1 MNNKASSILQNAK
14 ALLLTASAALCLCL
28 LTGCSHEE
36 LPETGKY
43 NVSVKIDTKTI
54 DPSEVGSIVIYAFA
68 DTDGSGN
75 EKLVGYLNEK
85 VSGTDTD
92 GIFNM
97 TLWSR
102 GEDGYVDFYVLLN
115 YDSEGFKICDTNGTE
130 IDFNAQTYSPH
141 DIKSWTVHRSDPDN
155 VLSDVSAWKV
165 PMSNLEETQ
174 PTGGSPEPNRSFY
187 LEDIQGWQVIPIEV
201 TRAVSKVEVWFW
213 SNDLLIGNHPNDQ
226 AYYYNSIVS
235 QTLTDPITK
244 SDLFRKTDNIP
255 GKGNN
260 IENNKTY
267 NAYGLGPRNNVGF
280 LAGEYFPVYDPNTYF
295 YSSDYFKLIWEQYI
309 LPNTLFGGNIY
320 GETDAT
326 ADQSKMTMLEI
337 GYENY
342 TQTRSY
348 VQPSWPWQD
357 GYYNY
362 TWPDT
367 PTKTNTSTIYLPK
380 SPRNTK
386 VVVWCGLGKDVD
398 PSFNYLVVEWD
409 ETVTI
414 EVPEFD

>member
-1 MNNKASSILQNAK
+1 MNNKASSILQNAM
-14 ALLLTASAALCLCL
+14 ALLLTVSAALCLCL

-85 VSGTDTD
+85 VSDTDTD

-130 IDFNAQTYSPH
+130 IDFNAQTYSPY
-141 DIKSWTVHRSDPDN
+141 DIQSWTVLRKDPDN
-155 VLSDVSAWKV
+155 VPSDVSAWKV
-165 PMSNLEETQ
+165 PMSNLEETL
-174 PTGGSPEPNRSFY
+174 PTGGSPEPNRRFY

-213 SNDLLIGNHPNDQ
+213 SNDLLTGNHPNDQ

-235 QTLTDPITK
+235 QSLIDPIIEAE
-244 SDLFRKTDNIP
+244 NIFGDEDVNTAGQP
-255 GKGNN
+255 ILISNN
-260 IENNKTY
+260 SRYDAHNDDARVNLE
-267 NAYGLGPRNNVGF
+267 LGS
-280 LAGEYFPVYDPNTYF
+280 GEYFPQYIEGTYF

-309 LPNTLFGGNIY
+309 MPNTLFGGDEF
-320 GETDAT
+320 GEIEGNESSNHT
-326 ADQSKMTMLEI
+326 SLVI
-337 GYENY
+337 GYEY
-342 TQTRSY
+342 YIQRRSGN
-348 VQPSWPWQD
+348 SLS
-357 GYYNY
+357 GYRY

-367 PTKTNTSTIYLPK
+367 PTKTNTSTVYLPK

>member
-1 MNNKASSILQNAK
+1 MTNYNHILHKATTM
-14 ALLLTASAALCLCL
+14 LLTAAAAISLCL
-28 LTGCSHEE
+28 LTGCNREN

-43 NVSVKIDTKTI
+43 NVSVQLDTKTI

-75 EKLVGYLNEK
+75 EKLVGYLKET
-85 VSGTDTD
+85 VSDTDTD

-115 YDSEGFKICDTNGTE
+115 YDSKGFKICDTNGAGV
-130 IDFNAQTYSPH
+130 DFDAQTYSPH
-141 DIKSWTVHRSDPDN
+141 DIQSWTVLRRNPDN
-155 VLSDVSAWKV
+155 VPSDVSAWKV
-165 PMSNLEETQ
+165 PMSNLEKTQ
-174 PTGGSPEPNRSFY
+174 PTGGSPEPNRRFY
-187 LEDIQGWQVIPIEV
+187 LEDIKGWQVIPIEV

-213 SNDLLIGNHPNDQ
+213 SNDLLTGDHPNDQ

-235 QTLTDPITK
+235 QSLIDPIIETE
-244 SDLFRKTDNIP
+244 NIF
-255 GKGNN
+255 GVEDVNTAGQAISISNN
-260 IENNKTY
+260 SRY
-267 NAYGLGPRNNVGF
+267 NAHNDDARVNLELGS
-280 LAGEYFPVYDPNTYF
+280 GEYFPQYIEGTYF

-309 LPNTLFGGNIY
+309 MPNTLFGGDEF
-320 GETDAT
+320 GEIEGNESSNHTSLT
-326 ADQSKMTMLEI
+326 I
-337 GYENY
+337 GYEY
-342 TQTRSY
+342 YIQRRSN
-348 VQPSWPWQD
+348 SWH
-357 GYYNY
+357 GYSY
-362 TWPDT
+362 TWPDE
-367 PTKTNTSTIYLPK
+367 PTSNNTSTIYLPK

>member
-1 MNNKASSILQNAK
+1 MKNYNHILHKATT
-14 ALLLTASAALCLCL
+14 LLLTAAAALSLCL
-28 LTGCSHEE
+28 LTGCNRED

-43 NVSVKIDTKTI
+43 NVSVQLDTKTI

-75 EKLVGYLNEK
+75 EKLVGYLNET
-85 VSGTDTD
+85 VSDTDTD

-115 YDSEGFKICDTNGTE
+115 YDSEGFKICDTNGV
-130 IDFNAQTYSPH
+130 DVKFDAQTYSPN
-141 DIKSWTVHRSDPDN
+141 DIQSWTVLRRNPDN
-155 VLSDVSAWKV
+155 VPSDDVSDWKV
-165 PMSNLEETQ
+165 PMSNLEKTQ
-174 PTGGSPEPNRSFY
+174 PTGGSPENRRFY
-187 LEDIQGWQVIPIEV
+187 LEDIKGWQVIPIEV

-213 SNDLLIGNHPNDQ
+213 SNDHLTGGNQP
-226 AYYYNSIVS
+226 YYYYSITS
-235 QTLTDPITK
+235 QTITDPIAETANIFSNDAHNSAGTATK
-244 SDLFRKTDNIP
+244 ITNTKRYDA
-255 GKGNN
+255 
-260 IENNKTY
+260 Y
-267 NAYGLGPRNNVGF
+267 NSEGRTNVG
-280 LAGEYFPVYDPNTYF
+280 LSNGEYFPQYVENTYF

-309 LPNTLFGGNIY
+309 MPNTLFGGDEF
-320 GETDAT
+320 GEIEGNESSNHTSLT
-326 ADQSKMTMLEI
+326 I
-337 GYENY
+337 GYEY
-342 TQTRSY
+342 YIQKRSDS
-348 VQPSWPWQD
+348 SW
-357 GYYNY
+357 GYSY
-362 TWPDT
+362 TWPDE
-367 PTKTNTSTIYLPK
+367 PTSNNTSTIYLPK

>member
-1 MNNKASSILQNAK
+1 MNNKASSILQNAM
-14 ALLLTASAALCLCL
+14 ALLLTASAALSLCL
-28 LTGCSHEE
+28 LTGCNRED

-43 NVSVKIDTKTI
+43 NVSVQLDTKTI

-75 EKLVGYLNEK
+75 EKLVGYLKET
-85 VSGTDTD
+85 VSDTDTD

-115 YDSEGFKICDTNGTE
+115 YDSRGFKICDTNGAE
-130 IDFNAQTYSPH
+130 VDFDAQTYSPQ
-141 DIKSWTVHRSDPDN
+141 DIQNWTVRRTPGN
-155 VLSDVSAWKV
+155 VPSDVSAWKV
-165 PMSNLEETQ
+165 PMSNLEKTQ
-174 PTGGSPEPNRSFY
+174 PTGGSPESNRRFY
-187 LEDIQGWQVIPIEV
+187 LEDIKGWQVIPIEV

-213 SNDLLIGNHPNDQ
+213 SNDHLTGGNQP
-226 AYYYNSIVS
+226 YYYYSITS
-235 QTLTDPITK
+235 QTITDPIAETANIFSNDAHNTAGTATTIITNTK
-244 SDLFRKTDNIP
+244 RYDA
-255 GKGNN
+255 
-260 IENNKTY
+260 Y
-267 NAYGLGPRNNVGF
+267 NSEGRTNVG
-280 LAGEYFPVYDPNTYF
+280 LSNGEYFPQYVENTYF

-309 LPNTLFGGNIY
+309 LPNTLFGGNELGQGSTGSELLVNYEYYKQERSRFQWIWP
-320 GETDAT
+320 TP
-326 ADQSKMTMLEI
+326 SK
-337 GYENY
+337 
-342 TQTRSY
+342 RS
-348 VQPSWPWQD
+348 
-357 GYYNY
+357 
-362 TWPDT
+362 T
-367 PTKTNTSTIYLPK
+367 PVYLPK

>member
-1 MNNKASSILQNAK
+1 MNNKSSSILQNAK

-141 DIKSWTVHRSDPDN
+141 DIKSWTVHRRDPDN
-155 VLSDVSAWKV
+155 VPSDVSAWKV

-213 SNDLLIGNHPNDQ
+213 SNDHLTGGNQP
-226 AYYYNSIVS
+226 YYYYSITS
-235 QTLTDPITK
+235 QTISDPIAKTANIFSNDADNSAGTVTTITNTK
-244 SDLFRKTDNIP
+244 RYDA
-255 GKGNN
+255 
-260 IENNKTY
+260 Y
-267 NAYGLGPRNNVGF
+267 NSEGRTNVG
-280 LAGEYFPVYDPNTYF
+280 LSNGEYFPQYVENIYF

-309 LPNTLFGGNIY
+309 LPNTLFGGDEL
-320 GETDAT
+320 GQGSADCT
-326 ADQSKMTMLEI
+326 ALLVN
-337 GYENY
+337 YEYNEQKY
-342 TQTRSY
+342 EKTGSGWWQTY
-348 VQPSWPWQD
+348 DW
-357 GYYNY
+357 
-362 TWPDT
+362 TWPT
-367 PTKTNTSTIYLPK
+367 PSKRSTQVYLPK

>member
-1 MNNKASSILQNAK
+1 MTNYNHILHKATT
-14 ALLLTASAALCLCL
+14 LLLTAAAALSLCL
-28 LTGCSHEE
+28 LTGCNRVD

-43 NVSVKIDTKTI
+43 NVSVQLDTKTI

-75 EKLVGYLNEK
+75 EKLVGYLKET
-85 VSGTDTD
+85 VSDTDTD

-115 YDSEGFKICDTNGTE
+115 YDSDGFKICDTNDAE
-130 IDFNAQTYSPH
+130 VNFNAQTYSPH
-141 DIKSWTVHRSDPDN
+141 DIQRWTVLRRNPDN
-155 VLSDVSAWKV
+155 VPSDVSAWKV

-174 PTGGSPEPNRSFY
+174 PTGGSPEPNRRFY
-187 LEDIQGWQVIPIEV
+187 LEDIKGWQVIPIEV

-213 SNDLLIGNHPNDQ
+213 SNDHLTGENQP
-226 AYYYNSIVS
+226 YYYYSITS
-235 QTLTDPITK
+235 QTITDPIAETANIFNNDAHNSSGTVTTITNTK
-244 SDLFRKTDNIP
+244 RYDA
-255 GKGNN
+255 
-260 IENNKTY
+260 Y
-267 NAYGLGPRNNVGF
+267 NSEGRTNVG
-280 LAGEYFPVYDPNTYF
+280 LSNGEYFPQYVENTYF

-309 LPNTLFGGNIY
+309 LPNTLFGGNEL
-320 GETDAT
+320 GQGSTGCT
-326 ADQSKMTMLEI
+326 ALLVNYEYYKQERDWVQWIWPTRPSK
-337 GYENY
+337 
-342 TQTRSY
+342 RS
-348 VQPSWPWQD
+348 
-357 GYYNY
+357 
-362 TWPDT
+362 T
-367 PTKTNTSTIYLPK
+367 PVYLPK

>member
-1 MNNKASSILQNAK
+1 MKNYNHILHKATT
-14 ALLLTASAALCLCL
+14 LLLTAAAALSLCL
-28 LTGCSHEE
+28 LTGCNRVD

-43 NVSVKIDTKTI
+43 NVSVQLDTKTI

-68 DTDGSGN
+68 DTDGSRN
-75 EKLVGYLNEK
+75 KQLVGYLNEQ
-85 VSGTDTD
+85 VSDTDTD

-115 YDSEGFKICDTNGTE
+115 YDSKGFKICDTNGE
-130 IDFNAQTYSPH
+130 EVKFNALTYSPD
-141 DIKSWTVHRSDPDN
+141 DIQSWTVLRRNPDN
-155 VLSDVSAWKV
+155 VPSDVSAWKV
-165 PMSNLEETQ
+165 PMSNLGKPQ

-187 LEDIQGWQVIPIEV
+187 LEDIKGWQVIPIEV

-213 SNDLLIGNHPNDQ
+213 SNDHLTGGNQP
-226 AYYYNSIVS
+226 YYYYSITS
-235 QTLTDPITK
+235 QTITDPIAETANIFSNDAHNSAGTPTK
-244 SDLFRKTDNIP
+244 ITNTKRYDA
-255 GKGNN
+255 
-260 IENNKTY
+260 Y
-267 NAYGLGPRNNVGF
+267 NSEGRTNVG
-280 LAGEYFPVYDPNTYF
+280 LSYDEYFPQYVENTYF

-309 LPNTLFGGNIY
+309 LPNTLFGGDEL
-320 GETDAT
+320 GQGSAGCT
-326 ADQSKMTMLEI
+326 ALLVYYEYNKQK
-337 GYENY
+337 YEN
-342 TQTRSY
+342 TGSDWRPSY
-348 VQPSWPWQD
+348 DW
-357 GYYNY
+357 
-362 TWPDT
+362 TWPT
-367 PTKTNTSTIYLPK
+367 PSKRSTLVYLPK

>member
-1 MNNKASSILQNAK
+1 MNNKASSILQNAM

-85 VSGTDTD
+85 VSDTDTD

-130 IDFNAQTYSPH
+130 IDFNAQTYSPN
-141 DIKSWTVHRSDPDN
+141 DIQSWTVHRSDPDN
-155 VLSDVSAWKV
+155 VPSDVSAWKV
-165 PMSNLEETQ
+165 PMSNLEKTQ
-174 PTGGSPEPNRSFY
+174 PTGGSPEPNIRFY

-213 SNDLLIGNHPNDQ
+213 SNDLLTGRNRP
-226 AYYYNSIVS
+226 YYYYSITS
-235 QTLTDPITK
+235 QTITDPIAETANIFSNDAHNSAGTVTTITNTK
-244 SDLFRKTDNIP
+244 RYDA
-255 GKGNN
+255 
-260 IENNKTY
+260 Y
-267 NAYGLGPRNNVGF
+267 NPEGRTNVG
-280 LAGEYFPVYDPNTYF
+280 LSNGEYFPQYVENTYF

-309 LPNTLFGGNIY
+309 LPNTLFGGDEL
-320 GETDAT
+320 GQGSTGCT
-326 ADQSKMTMLEI
+326 ALLVNYEYNEQK
-337 GYENY
+337 YEN
-342 TQTRSY
+342 TGSGGGSSY
-348 VQPSWPWQD
+348 DW
-357 GYYNY
+357 
-362 TWPDT
+362 TWPT
-367 PTKTNTSTIYLPK
+367 PSKRSTPVNLPK

>member
-115 YDSEGFKICDTNGTE
+115 YDSAGFKICDTNGAE
-130 IDFNAQTYSPH
+130 VDFNAQTYSPH
-141 DIKSWTVHRSDPDN
+141 DIQRWTVLRRNPDN
-155 VLSDVSAWKV
+155 VPSDVSAWKV
-165 PMSNLEETQ
+165 PMSNLEKTQ
-174 PTGGSPEPNRSFY
+174 PTGGSPELNRRFY
-187 LEDIQGWQVIPIEV
+187 LEDIKGWQVIPIEV

-213 SNDLLIGNHPNDQ
+213 SNDHLTGENQP
-226 AYYYNSIVS
+226 YYYYSITS
-235 QTLTDPITK
+235 LTITDPIAETANIFNNDAHNSSGTVTTITNTK
-244 SDLFRKTDNIP
+244 RYDA
-255 GKGNN
+255 
-260 IENNKTY
+260 Y
-267 NAYGLGPRNNVGF
+267 NSEGRTNVG
-280 LAGEYFPVYDPNTYF
+280 LSNGEYFPQYVENTYF

-309 LPNTLFGGNIY
+309 LPNTLFGGNEL
-320 GETDAT
+320 GQGSTGCT
-326 ADQSKMTMLEI
+326 ALLVN
-337 GYENY
+337 YEYYKQARFWGQWIWPTPSNRY
-342 TQTRSY
+342 TP
-348 VQPSWPWQD
+348 V
-357 GYYNY
+357 
-362 TWPDT
+362 
-367 PTKTNTSTIYLPK
+367 YLPK

>member
-1 MNNKASSILQNAK
+1 MNNKASSILQNAM

-75 EKLVGYLNEK
+75 EKLVGYLKET
-85 VSGTDTD
+85 VSDTDTD

-115 YDSEGFKICDTNGTE
+115 YDSAGFKICDTKGAE
-130 IDFNAQTYSPH
+130 VDFDAQTYSPH
-141 DIKSWTVHRSDPDN
+141 DIQNWTVLRKTPDN
-155 VLSDVSAWKV
+155 VPSDVSAWKV
-165 PMSNLEETQ
+165 PMSNLEKTQ
-174 PTGGSPEPNRSFY
+174 PTGGSPELNRRFY
-187 LEDIQGWQVIPIEV
+187 LEDIKGWQVIPIEV

-213 SNDLLIGNHPNDQ
+213 SNDLLTGDHPNDQ

-235 QTLTDPITK
+235 QSLIDPIIETE
-244 SDLFRKTDNIP
+244 NIFGVEDVNTAGQP
-255 GKGNN
+255 ILISNN
-260 IENNKTY
+260 SRY
-267 NAYGLGPRNNVGF
+267 NAHNDDARVNLELGS
-280 LAGEYFPVYDPNTYF
+280 GEYFPQYIEGTYF

-309 LPNTLFGGNIY
+309 MPNTLFGGDEF
-320 GETDAT
+320 GEIEGNESSNHTSLT
-326 ADQSKMTMLEI
+326 I
-337 GYENY
+337 GYEY
-342 TQTRSY
+342 YIQRRSGSSR
-348 VQPSWPWQD
+348 P
-357 GYYNY
+357 GYSY
-362 TWPDT
+362 TWLDE
-367 PTKTNTSTIYLPK
+367 PTSNNTSTIYLPK

>member
-1 MNNKASSILQNAK
+1 MKNYNHILHKATT
-14 ALLLTASAALCLCL
+14 LLLTAAAALSLCL
-28 LTGCSHEE
+28 LTGCNRED

-43 NVSVKIDTKTI
+43 NVSVQLDTKTI

-75 EKLVGYLNEK
+75 EKLVGYLKET
-85 VSGTDTD
+85 VSDTDTD

-115 YDSEGFKICDTNGTE
+115 YDSEGFKICDTNGAE
-130 IDFNAQTYSPH
+130 VDFDAQTYSPH
-141 DIKSWTVHRSDPDN
+141 DIQSWTVLRRNPVN
-155 VLSDVSAWKV
+155 VPSDVSDWKV
-165 PMSNLEETQ
+165 PMSNLENTQ
-174 PTGGSPEPNRSFY
+174 PTGGSPESNRSFY
-187 LEDIQGWQVIPIEV
+187 LEDIKGWQVIPIEV

-213 SNDLLIGNHPNDQ
+213 SNDLLTGDHPNDQ

-235 QTLTDPITK
+235 QSLIDPIIETE
-244 SDLFRKTDNIP
+244 NIFGVEDVNTAGQP
-255 GKGNN
+255 ILISNN
-260 IENNKTY
+260 SRY
-267 NAYGLGPRNNVGF
+267 NAHNDDARDNLELGS
-280 LAGEYFPVYDPNTYF
+280 GEYFPQYIEGTYF

-309 LPNTLFGGNIY
+309 MPNTLFGGDEF
-320 GETDAT
+320 GEIEGNESSNHTSLT
-326 ADQSKMTMLEI
+326 I
-337 GYENY
+337 GYEY
-342 TQTRSY
+342 YIQTRSGS
-348 VQPSWPWQD
+348 SWL
-357 GYYNY
+357 GYSY
-362 TWPDT
+362 TWPDE
-367 PTKTNTSTIYLPK
+367 PTSNNTSTIYLPK

>member
-1 MNNKASSILQNAK
+1 MTNYNHILHKATT
-14 ALLLTASAALCLCL
+14 LLLTAAAALSLCL
-28 LTGCSHEE
+28 LTGCNRVD

-43 NVSVKIDTKTI
+43 NVSVQLDTKTI

-85 VSGTDTD
+85 VSDTDTD

-115 YDSEGFKICDTNGTE
+115 YDSDGFKICDTNGE
-130 IDFNAQTYSPH
+130 DVNFNAQTYSPH
-141 DIKSWTVHRSDPDN
+141 DIQRWTVLRRNPDN
-155 VLSDVSAWKV
+155 VPSDVSTWKV
-165 PMSNLEETQ
+165 PMSNLKKPQ

-187 LEDIQGWQVIPIEV
+187 LEDIKGWQVIPIEV

-213 SNDLLIGNHPNDQ
+213 SNDHLTGGNLP
-226 AYYYNSIVS
+226 YYYYSITY
-235 QTLTDPITK
+235 QAITDPIAETANIFNNGAYNSAGTATTITNTK
-244 SDLFRKTDNIP
+244 RYDANSSEGRT
-255 GKGNN
+255 
-260 IENNKTY
+260 
-267 NAYGLGPRNNVGF
+267 NVG
-280 LAGEYFPVYDPNTYF
+280 LSYGEYFPQYVENTYF

-309 LPNTLFGGNIY
+309 LPNTLFGGDEL
-320 GETDAT
+320 GQGSTDCT
-326 ADQSKMTMLEI
+326 TLLVKYEYNEQK
-337 GYENY
+337 YEN
-342 TQTRSY
+342 TGSDWRPSY
-348 VQPSWPWQD
+348 DW
-357 GYYNY
+357 
-362 TWPDT
+362 TWPT
-367 PTKTNTSTIYLPK
+367 PSKRSTLVYLPK

>member
-1 MNNKASSILQNAK
+1 MKNYNHILHKATT
-14 ALLLTASAALCLCL
+14 LLLTAAAALSLCL
-28 LTGCSHEE
+28 LTGCNRED

-43 NVSVKIDTKTI
+43 NVSVQLDTKTI

-75 EKLVGYLNEK
+75 EKLVGYLKET
-85 VSGTDTD
+85 VSDTDTD

-115 YDSEGFKICDTNGTE
+115 YDSVGFKICDTNGAE
-130 IDFNAQTYSPH
+130 VDFDAQIYSPN
-141 DIKSWTVHRSDPDN
+141 DIQSWTVLRRTPGN
-155 VLSDVSAWKV
+155 VPSDVRAWKV

-174 PTGGSPEPNRSFY
+174 PTGGSPELNRRFY
-187 LEDIQGWQVIPIEV
+187 LEDIKGWQVIPIEV

-213 SNDLLIGNHPNDQ
+213 SNDLLTGDHPNDQ

-235 QTLTDPITK
+235 QSLIDPIIETE
-244 SDLFRKTDNIP
+244 NIFGVEDVNTAGQP
-255 GKGNN
+255 ILISNN
-260 IENNKTY
+260 SRY
-267 NAYGLGPRNNVGF
+267 NAHNDDARVNLELGS
-280 LAGEYFPVYDPNTYF
+280 GEYFPQYIEGTYF

-309 LPNTLFGGNIY
+309 MPNTLFGGDEF
-320 GETDAT
+320 GEIEGNESSNHTSLT
-326 ADQSKMTMLEI
+326 I
-337 GYENY
+337 GYEY
-342 TQTRSY
+342 YIQRRSGS
-348 VQPSWPWQD
+348 SWL
-357 GYYNY
+357 GYSY
-362 TWPDT
+362 TWPDE
-367 PTKTNTSTIYLPK
+367 PTSNNTSTIYLPK

>member
-1 MNNKASSILQNAK
+1 MKNYNHILHKATT
-14 ALLLTASAALCLCL
+14 LLLTAAAALSLCL
-28 LTGCSHEE
+28 LTGCNRED

-43 NVSVKIDTKTI
+43 NVSVQLDTKTI

-75 EKLVGYLNEK
+75 EKLVGYLKET
-85 VSGTDTD
+85 VSDTDTD

-115 YDSEGFKICDTNGTE
+115 YDSVGFKICDTNGAE
-130 IDFNAQTYSPH
+130 VDFDAQIYSPN
-141 DIKSWTVHRSDPDN
+141 DIQSWTVLRRTPGN
-155 VLSDVSAWKV
+155 VPSDVRAWKV

-174 PTGGSPEPNRSFY
+174 PTGGSPELNRRFY
-187 LEDIQGWQVIPIEV
+187 LEDIKGWQVIPIEV

-213 SNDLLIGNHPNDQ
+213 SNDLLTGDHPNDQ

-235 QTLTDPITK
+235 QSLIDPIIETE
-244 SDLFRKTDNIP
+244 NIFGVEDVNTAGQP
-255 GKGNN
+255 ILISNN
-260 IENNKTY
+260 SRY
-267 NAYGLGPRNNVGF
+267 NAHNDDARVNLELGS
-280 LAGEYFPVYDPNTYF
+280 GEYFPQYIEGTYF

-309 LPNTLFGGNIY
+309 MPNTLFGGDEF
-320 GETDAT
+320 GEIEGNESSNHTSLT
-326 ADQSKMTMLEI
+326 I
-337 GYENY
+337 GYEY
-342 TQTRSY
+342 YIQRRSGS
-348 VQPSWPWQD
+348 SWL
-357 GYYNY
+357 GYSY
-362 TWPDT
+362 TWPDE
-367 PTKTNTSTIYLPK
+367 PTSNNTSTIYLPK

-409 ETVTI
+409 ETMTI

>member
-1 MNNKASSILQNAK
+1 MKNLIAILHEAK
-14 ALLLTASAALCLCL
+14 ALLVIHAALSLCL
-28 LTGCSHEE
+28 LTGCNRED

-43 NVSVKIDTKTI
+43 NVSVQLDTKTI

-75 EKLVGYLNEK
+75 EKLVGYLKET
-85 VSGTDTD
+85 VSDTDTD

-115 YDSEGFKICDTNGTE
+115 YDSDGFKICDTNDAE
-130 IDFNAQTYSPH
+130 VDFNAQTYSPH
-141 DIKSWTVHRSDPDN
+141 DIQRWTVLRRNPDN
-155 VLSDVSAWKV
+155 VPSDVSAWKV

-174 PTGGSPEPNRSFY
+174 PTGGSPEPNRRFY
-187 LEDIQGWQVIPIEV
+187 LEDIKGWQVIPIEV

-213 SNDLLIGNHPNDQ
+213 SNDLLTGDHPNDQ

-235 QTLTDPITK
+235 QSLIDPIIETE
-244 SDLFRKTDNIP
+244 NIFGVEDVNTP
-255 GKGNN
+255 GQPILISNN
-260 IENNKTY
+260 SRY
-267 NAYGLGPRNNVGF
+267 NAHNDDARVNLELGS
-280 LAGEYFPVYDPNTYF
+280 GEYFPQYIEGTYF

-309 LPNTLFGGNIY
+309 MPNTLFGGDEF
-320 GETDAT
+320 GEIEGNESSNHTSLT
-326 ADQSKMTMLEI
+326 I
-337 GYENY
+337 GYEYYIQNKLSNS
-342 TQTRSY
+342 R
-348 VQPSWPWQD
+348 P
-357 GYYNY
+357 GYSY
-362 TWPDT
+362 TWPDK
-367 PTKTNTSTIYLPK
+367 PTSNNTSTIYLPK

>member
-1 MNNKASSILQNAK
+1 MNNRPSSILQNAM

-43 NVSVKIDTKTI
+43 NVSVKLDTKTI

-85 VSGTDTD
+85 VSDTDTD

-115 YDSEGFKICDTNGTE
+115 YDSVGFKICDTNGTG
-130 IDFNAQTYSPH
+130 IDFNAQTYSPD
-141 DIKSWTVHRSDPDN
+141 DIQSWTVLRRTPDN
-155 VLSDVSAWKV
+155 VPSDVSAWKV

-174 PTGGSPEPNRSFY
+174 PTGGSPELNRRFY
-187 LEDIQGWQVIPIEV
+187 LKDIQGWQVIPIEV

-213 SNDLLIGNHPNDQ
+213 SNDHLTGRNQP
-226 AYYYNSIVS
+226 YYYYSITS
-235 QTLTDPITK
+235 QTIADPIVETA
-244 SDLFRKTDNIP
+244 NIF
-255 GKGNN
+255 NN
-260 IENNKTY
+260 DAHNSAGTATEITNTNRY
-267 NAYGLGPRNNVGF
+267 DAYSSEGRTNVG
-280 LAGEYFPVYDPNTYF
+280 LSNGEYFPQYVENTYF

-309 LPNTLFGGNIY
+309 LPNTLFGGDEFGQGPHDDCTTLLVKY
-320 GETDAT
+320 
-326 ADQSKMTMLEI
+326 
-337 GYENY
+337 
-342 TQTRSY
+342 
-348 VQPSWPWQD
+348 
-357 GYYNY
+357 GYYKQERSWNRW
-362 TWPDT
+362 TWST
-367 PTKTNTSTIYLPK
+367 PLNRSTTVYLPK
-380 SPRNTK
+380 SPRNSK
-386 VVVWCGLGKDVD
+386 VVVWCGIGKDVD

>member
-1 MNNKASSILQNAK
+1 MKNHNHILHKATT
-14 ALLLTASAALCLCL
+14 LLLTAAAALSLCL
-28 LTGCSHEE
+28 LTGCNRED

-43 NVSVKIDTKTI
+43 NVSVQLDTKTI

-75 EKLVGYLNEK
+75 EKLVGYLNET
-85 VSGTDTD
+85 VSDTDTD

-115 YDSEGFKICDTNGTE
+115 YDSAGFKICDTNGE
-130 IDFNAQTYSPH
+130 KVNFNAQTYSPD
-141 DIKSWTVHRSDPDN
+141 DIKRWVLRRNPDN
-155 VLSDVSAWKV
+155 VPSDVSTWKV
-165 PMSNLEETQ
+165 PMSNLEKTQ
-174 PTGGSPEPNRSFY
+174 PTGGSPEELNRRFY
-187 LEDIQGWQVIPIEV
+187 LEDIKGWQVIPIEV

-213 SNDLLIGNHPNDQ
+213 SNDHLTGGNQP
-226 AYYYNSIVS
+226 YYYYSITS
-235 QTLTDPITK
+235 QTITDPIAETANIFSNDAHNSAGTATTITNTK
-244 SDLFRKTDNIP
+244 RYDA
-255 GKGNN
+255 
-260 IENNKTY
+260 Y
-267 NAYGLGPRNNVGF
+267 NSEGRTNVG
-280 LAGEYFPVYDPNTYF
+280 LSNGEYFPQYVENTYF

-309 LPNTLFGGNIY
+309 LPNTLFGGNELGQGSTGCTELLVNYEYYKQERSRFQWIWP
-320 GETDAT
+320 TP
-326 ADQSKMTMLEI
+326 SK
-337 GYENY
+337 
-342 TQTRSY
+342 RS
-348 VQPSWPWQD
+348 
-357 GYYNY
+357 
-362 TWPDT
+362 T
-367 PTKTNTSTIYLPK
+367 PVYLPK

>member
-1 MNNKASSILQNAK
+1 MTNYNHILHKATT
-14 ALLLTASAALCLCL
+14 LLLTAAAALSLCL
-28 LTGCSHEE
+28 LTGCNRED

-43 NVSVKIDTKTI
+43 NVSVQLDTKTI

-75 EKLVGYLNEK
+75 EKLVGYLKET
-85 VSGTDTD
+85 VSDTDTD

-115 YDSEGFKICDTNGTE
+115 YDSDGFKICDTNGAE
-130 IDFNAQTYSPH
+130 VDFNAQTYSPH
-141 DIKSWTVHRSDPDN
+141 DIQRWTVLRRDPDN
-155 VLSDVSAWKV
+155 VPSDVSAWKV
-165 PMSNLEETQ
+165 PMSNLEKTQ
-174 PTGGSPEPNRSFY
+174 PTGGSPEPNRRFY
-187 LEDIQGWQVIPIEV
+187 LEDIKGWQVIPIEV

-213 SNDLLIGNHPNDQ
+213 SNDHLTGENQP
-226 AYYYNSIVS
+226 YYYYSITS
-235 QTLTDPITK
+235 QTITDPIAETANIFNNDAHNSSGTVTTITNTK
-244 SDLFRKTDNIP
+244 RYDA
-255 GKGNN
+255 
-260 IENNKTY
+260 Y
-267 NAYGLGPRNNVGF
+267 NSEGRTNVG
-280 LAGEYFPVYDPNTYF
+280 LSNGEYFPQYVENTYF

-309 LPNTLFGGNIY
+309 LPNTLFGGNEL
-320 GETDAT
+320 GQGSTGCT
-326 ADQSKMTMLEI
+326 ALLVNYEYYKQERRSWVQWIWPTPSK
-337 GYENY
+337 
-342 TQTRSY
+342 RS
-348 VQPSWPWQD
+348 
-357 GYYNY
+357 
-362 TWPDT
+362 T
-367 PTKTNTSTIYLPK
+367 PVYLPK

>member
-1 MNNKASSILQNAK
+1 MTNYNHILHKATI
-14 ALLLTASAALCLCL
+14 LLLTAAAAISLCL
-28 LTGCSHEE
+28 LTGCNRVD

-43 NVSVKIDTKTI
+43 NVSVQLDTKTI

-75 EKLVGYLNEK
+75 EKLVGYLNER
-85 VSGTDTD
+85 VSDTDTD

-115 YDSEGFKICDTNGTE
+115 YDSAGFKICDTNGE
-130 IDFNAQTYSPH
+130 EVNFDAQTYSPD
-141 DIKSWTVHRSDPDN
+141 DIQNWTVRRTPGN
-155 VLSDVSAWKV
+155 VPSDVRAWKV
-165 PMSNLEETQ
+165 PMSNLEKTQ
-174 PTGGSPEPNRSFY
+174 PTGGSPEELNRRFY
-187 LEDIQGWQVIPIEV
+187 LEDIKGWQVIPIEV

-213 SNDLLIGNHPNDQ
+213 SNDHLTGGNQP
-226 AYYYNSIVS
+226 YYYYSITS
-235 QTLTDPITK
+235 QTITDPIAETANIFSNDAHNSAGTATTITNTK
-244 SDLFRKTDNIP
+244 RYDAHSTD
-255 GKGNN
+255 GR
-260 IENNKTY
+260 T
-267 NAYGLGPRNNVGF
+267 NVG
-280 LAGEYFPVYDPNTYF
+280 LSNGEYFPQYVENTYF

-309 LPNTLFGGNIY
+309 MPNTLFGGDEF
-320 GETDAT
+320 GEIEGNESSNHTSLT
-326 ADQSKMTMLEI
+326 I
-337 GYENY
+337 GYEY
-342 TQTRSY
+342 YIQRRSGS
-348 VQPSWPWQD
+348 SWS
-357 GYYNY
+357 YN
-362 TWPDT
+362 WPDE
-367 PTKTNTSTIYLPK
+367 PTSNNTSTIYLPK

>member
-1 MNNKASSILQNAK
+1 MNNKASSILQNAM

-115 YDSEGFKICDTNGTE
+115 YDSEGFKICDTKGTE

-141 DIKSWTVHRSDPDN
+141 DIQSWTVHRSDPDN
-155 VLSDVSAWKV
+155 VPSDVSAWKV

-174 PTGGSPEPNRSFY
+174 PTGGSPKPNRRFY
-187 LEDIQGWQVIPIEV
+187 LEDIKGWQVIPIEV

-213 SNDLLIGNHPNDQ
+213 SNDHLTGENQP
-226 AYYYNSIVS
+226 YYYYSITS
-235 QTLTDPITK
+235 LTITDPAETTNIFNNDAHNSSGTVTTITNTK
-244 SDLFRKTDNIP
+244 RYDA
-255 GKGNN
+255 
-260 IENNKTY
+260 Y
-267 NAYGLGPRNNVGF
+267 NSEGRTNVG
-280 LAGEYFPVYDPNTYF
+280 LSNGEYFPQYVENTYF

-309 LPNTLFGGNIY
+309 LPNTLFGGDEF
-320 GETDAT
+320 GQGSTGCT
-326 ADQSKMTMLEI
+326 ALLVN
-337 GYENY
+337 YEYYKQEERFWGQWIWPPRPSNRF
-342 TQTRSY
+342 TQ
-348 VQPSWPWQD
+348 V
-357 GYYNY
+357 
-362 TWPDT
+362 
-367 PTKTNTSTIYLPK
+367 YLPK

>member
-1 MNNKASSILQNAK
+1 MNNKASSILQNAM

-85 VSGTDTD
+85 VSDTDTD

-102 GEDGYVDFYVLLN
+102 GENGYVDFYVLLN
-115 YDSEGFKICDTNGTE
+115 YDSKGFKICDTNGKE
-130 IDFNAQTYSPH
+130 IDFNAQTYSPD
-141 DIKSWTVHRSDPDN
+141 DIQSWTVLRRNPDN
-155 VLSDVSAWKV
+155 VPSDVSAWKV

-174 PTGGSPEPNRSFY
+174 PTGGSPERNRSFY

-213 SNDLLIGNHPNDQ
+213 SNDHLTGGRP
-226 AYYYNSIVS
+226 YYYYSITS
-235 QTLTDPITK
+235 QTITDPITETAN
-244 SDLFRKTDNIP
+244 LFNKDA
-255 GKGNN
+255 NN
-260 IENNKTY
+260 SAGTATTITNPDRYDAY
-267 NAYGLGPRNNVGF
+267 NQDGRTNVG
-280 LAGEYFPVYDPNTYF
+280 LSSGEYFPQYVENTYF

-309 LPNTLFGGNIY
+309 LPNTLFGGDEH
-320 GETDAT
+320 GQGSTGCT
-326 ADQSKMTMLEI
+326 ALLVNYEYNEQK
-337 GYENY
+337 YENTGGGWWTY
-342 TQTRSY
+342 D
-348 VQPSWPWQD
+348 W
-357 GYYNY
+357 
-362 TWPDT
+362 TWPT
-367 PTKTNTSTIYLPK
+367 PSKRSTQVYLPK

>member
-1 MNNKASSILQNAK
+1 MNNKASSILQNAM

-85 VSGTDTD
+85 VSDTDTD

-130 IDFNAQTYSPH
+130 IDFNAQTYSPN
-141 DIKSWTVHRSDPDN
+141 DIQSWTVHRSDPDN
-155 VLSDVSAWKV
+155 VPSDVSAWKV
-165 PMSNLEETQ
+165 PMSNLEKTQ
-174 PTGGSPEPNRSFY
+174 PTGGSPEPNIRFY

-213 SNDLLIGNHPNDQ
+213 SNDLLTGRNRP
-226 AYYYNSIVS
+226 YYYYSITS
-235 QTLTDPITK
+235 QTITDPIAETANIFSNDAHNSAGTVTTITNTK
-244 SDLFRKTDNIP
+244 RYDA
-255 GKGNN
+255 
-260 IENNKTY
+260 Y
-267 NAYGLGPRNNVGF
+267 NPEGRTNVG
-280 LAGEYFPVYDPNTYF
+280 LSNGEYFPQYVENTYF

-309 LPNTLFGGNIY
+309 LPNTLFGGDEL
-320 GETDAT
+320 GQGSTGCT
-326 ADQSKMTMLEI
+326 ALLVNYEYNEQK
-337 GYENY
+337 YEN
-342 TQTRSY
+342 TGSGWGSSY
-348 VQPSWPWQD
+348 DW
-357 GYYNY
+357 
-362 TWPDT
+362 TWPT
-367 PTKTNTSTIYLPK
+367 PSKRSTLVNLPK

>member
-1 MNNKASSILQNAK
+1 MTTYNHILHKATT
-14 ALLLTASAALCLCL
+14 LLLAAAAALSLCL
-28 LTGCSHEE
+28 LTGCNRED

-43 NVSVKIDTKTI
+43 NVSVQLDTKTI

-85 VSGTDTD
+85 VSDTDTD

-115 YDSEGFKICDTNGTE
+115 YDSEGFKICDTNGAE
-130 IDFNAQTYSPH
+130 VGFNAQTYSPD
-141 DIKSWTVHRSDPDN
+141 DIQSWTVLRRNPDN
-155 VLSDVSAWKV
+155 VPSDVRAWKV
-165 PMSNLEETQ
+165 PMSNL
-174 PTGGSPEPNRSFY
+174 PTGGSPEPNRRFY

-213 SNDLLIGNHPNDQ
+213 SNDHLTGGNQP
-226 AYYYNSIVS
+226 YYYYSISS
-235 QTLTDPITK
+235 QTITDPIAETANIFSNDAHNSAGRATTITNTK
-244 SDLFRKTDNIP
+244 RYDAHNTD
-255 GKGNN
+255 GR
-260 IENNKTY
+260 T
-267 NAYGLGPRNNVGF
+267 NVG
-280 LAGEYFPVYDPNTYF
+280 LSYDEYFPQYVENTYF

-309 LPNTLFGGNIY
+309 LPNTLFGGDEL
-320 GETDAT
+320 GQGSTGCT
-326 ADQSKMTMLEI
+326 TLLV
-337 GYENY
+337 NY
-342 TQTRSY
+342 QYYKQERYSGQWAWSTPSERSTR
-348 VQPSWPWQD
+348 V
-357 GYYNY
+357 
-362 TWPDT
+362 
-367 PTKTNTSTIYLPK
+367 YLPK

-386 VVVWCGLGKDVD
+386 VVVWCGIGKDVD